1 MKSAF
6 LFIKGLLYLSDK
18 QTRVELDKS
27 LVSYRSTRAHVL
39 FSISWSKLK
48 IYTPKK
54 NIFNVKFLRLL
65 SSYMEPFFFFW
76 HNSIKF
82 FRP

>member
-6 LFIKGLLYLSDK
+6 LFIKGLLYLYDK

-65 SSYMEPFFFFW
+65 SSYMEPFFFFTQF
-76 HNSIKF
+76 NKVL
-82 FRP
+82 